1 MSGNDATAQRQDFGG
16 CLVIPRGLSINHK
29 TPEGPRCG
37 LDRTHNI
44 KIIITTTPED
54 PEERICSRVPIY
66 TFVQMVDRGNKFSAD
81 RLEEGQILSNSS
93 GNLRNTP
100 SGAELVRKKFGPS
113 LASFGKIQFS
123 SVHPEEKEE
132 EVGWI
137 ERMCRLKALE
147 GWFGGNG
154 KQEKAGSES
163 SNPIGLPGLI
173 GKNRFQSF
181 LHPLRRDQPKRD
193 KERKLSWRVSG
204 VLNNSFLVL
213 STRTF
218 FPNNLTLIASTPP
231 QPMKIQVLI
240 TPSRNSIS
248 LRHRQISESEF
259 STELTKYDFSL
270 RVLSGQMAA
279 STEGKA

>member
-1 MSGNDATAQRQDFGG
+1 MMSILAGKANSFIAEIAFLADGAFS
-16 CLVIPRGLSINHK
+16 GL
-29 TPEGPRCG
+29 RRDC
-37 LDRTHNI
+37 RF
-44 KIIITTTPED
+44 
-54 PEERICSRVPIY
+54 CSKKV
-66 TFVQMVDRGNKFSAD
+66 FNVK
-81 RLEEGQILSNSS
+81 
-93 GNLRNTP
+93 RNTP

-123 SVHPEEKEE
+123 SVHPEEKEEE

-204 VLNNSFLVL
+204 VW
-213 STRTF
+213 
-218 FPNNLTLIASTPP
+218 
-231 QPMKIQVLI
+231 
-240 TPSRNSIS
+240 
-248 LRHRQISESEF
+248 
-259 STELTKYDFSL
+259 
-270 RVLSGQMAA
+270 
-279 STEGKA
+279 

>member
-1 MSGNDATAQRQDFGG
+1 MAVNMSVNDANAQRQDFGG

-37 LDRTHNI
+37 LD
-44 KIIITTTPED
+44 
-54 PEERICSRVPIY
+54 S
-66 TFVQMVDRGNKFSAD
+66 
-81 RLEEGQILSNSS
+81 SS

-132 EVGWI
+132 EENVGWI
-137 ERMCRLKALE
+137 ERMCRLKTLE

-181 LHPLRRDQPKRD
+181 LHPLRGDQPKRD

-204 VLNNSFLVL
+204 VW
-213 STRTF
+213 
-218 FPNNLTLIASTPP
+218 
-231 QPMKIQVLI
+231 
-240 TPSRNSIS
+240 
-248 LRHRQISESEF
+248 
-259 STELTKYDFSL
+259 
-270 RVLSGQMAA
+270 
-279 STEGKA
+279 